1 MTEPGGRRP
10 PERPPDTRLVDGL
23 ILVLAGGLTV
33 FTAGL
38 AITPQAVP
46 GAVDMRIDTALVTS
60 AVLGSGAVAALAWA
74 RGRVDGDP
82 GALFQASAFTVLAAV
97 NGLQL
102 IVLLFHVEAAV
113 GASLDDPGAVPVV
126 VTTLGRAVAAALLVA
141 GGLRVA
147 RRIAGRAGWA
157 LLVGPA
163 AAVVAVAALCVAV
176 GPSLA
181 PLIDEAALESLQRN
195 PTVGLP
201 PDSAPLLML
210 VQAAIGVAFIA
221 AAVIA
226 YRSFRRSGRAGEGLM
241 ASGLVVAAFS
251 QVHTAM
257 HPGTYAGLVTT
268 GDLLRL
274 GFYAILLAGVVVDRR
289 DDLRALR
296 DANVELRRLAEI
308 EVATAALEERAR
320 LAREIHDG
328 LAQDL
333 WYAKLKH
340 SRLVQQAGLAG
351 ESHALGLEVERAID
365 AALAEARHAVSA
377 MREGAS
383 GGTLADALANHVDD
397 FGDRFALRAELV
409 VDGIVPEVGPR
420 VQAEVLRIVQEAL
433 TNARRHAD
441 ATVVRVQVA
450 TDVDLRI
457 AIVDNGRGFRPLD
470 VTPGF
475 GLESMRQRAAL
486 IGARLAVESEP
497 QNGTRVELVIPRA
510 GGARKGEGN
519 DG

>member
-1 MTEPGGRRP
+1 MIEPGGPRP
-10 PERPPDTRLVDGL
+10 SGRPPDTQLVDGL
-23 ILVLAGGLTV
+23 ILILAGGLAV
-33 FTAGL
+33 LTAAL
-38 AITPQAVP
+38 ALSPDAVP
-46 GAVDMRIDTALVTS
+46 AARNERIDVALVTS
-60 AVLGSGAVAALAWA
+60 AVLGSAAVAALAWA

-82 GALFQASAFTVLAAV
+82 AALFRASAFAVLAAL
-97 NGLQL
+97 NGMHLV
-102 IVLLFHVEAAV
+102 VLLTGIEAMV
-113 GASLDDPGAVPVV
+113 GASVADPGGAPVLV
-126 VTTLGRAVAAALLVA
+126 STLGRGVAAALLVA
-141 GGLRVA
+141 GGLPLA
-147 RRIAGRAGWA
+147 RRIGGRTGWS
-157 LLVGPA
+157 LLVVPSAG
-163 AAVVAVAALCVAV
+163 VVAIAVLAV
-176 GPSLA
+176 GAGDALPPIVEPS
-181 PLIDEAALESLQRN
+181 ALDALRTD
-195 PTVGLP
+195 PTAGLP
-201 PDSAPLLML
+201 PGSSPLLML

-221 AAVIA
+221 AAVVA
-226 YRSFRRSGRAGEGLM
+226 YRSFRTSGRVGEGLM

-251 QVHTAM
+251 QVHSAM
-257 HPGTYAGLVTT
+257 HPGAFAGLVTT

-296 DANVELRRLAEI
+296 EANVELRRLADI

-409 VDGIVPEVGPR
+409 VDGTVPEVGPR

-497 QNGTRVELVIPRA
+497 HNGTRVELVIPRA
-510 GGARKGEGN
+510 GGGPEGEGN